1 MTIRVCPAGV
11 WRASGM
17 GKMEQATVCKRARG
31 YVLDLLDAGAS
42 VVQQG
47 RETI

>member
-1 MTIRVCPAGV
+1 
-11 WRASGM
+11 
-17 GKMEQATVCKRARG
+17 MEQATVCKRARG
-31 YVLDLLDAGAS
+31 YVLDSLKAGAS